1 MHNMITQLEKSIE
14 EFNIDLK
21 TKQLLIEN
29 KINSIKDLWN
39 LKRQDLKKLGLN
51 DQQINQISIQMQLIG
66 IDLNKKVYK

>member
-1 MHNMITQLEKSIE
+1 MITQLEKSIE

-21 TKQLLIEN
+21 TKKLLIEN